1 MAVAIMIST
10 FGCTNGLVLA
20 GARAY
25 YAMAQDGLFFRPA
38 GELNR
43 NAVPA
48 WGLVIQGVWAAF
60 LVLPRTVRAD
70 GSYSNL
76 YSNLLVYVISA
87 ALIFYILT
95 IAGIYVLRVKRPD
108 TERPYKAFGYP
119 VVPALYVIGAA
130 VILVALFV
138 YQTATTWPGLIIV
151 LSGVPAY
158 LLWRAQARKQKV
170 AVQD

>member
-1 MAVAIMIST
+1 M
-10 FGCTNGLVLA
+10 
-20 GARAY
+20 
-25 YAMAQDGLFFRPA
+25 
-38 GELNR
+38 
-43 NAVPA
+43 PA

-70 GSYSNL
+70 GSYGNL

-108 TERPYKAFGYP
+108 AERPYKAFGYP
-119 VVPALYVIGAA
+119 VVPALYIIGAA
-130 VILVALFV
+130 VILVVLFV
-138 YQTATTWPGLIIV
+138 YQTATTWPGLVIV

-158 LLWRAQARKQKV
+158 LLWRAQARKQKIT
-170 AVQD
+170 VQD